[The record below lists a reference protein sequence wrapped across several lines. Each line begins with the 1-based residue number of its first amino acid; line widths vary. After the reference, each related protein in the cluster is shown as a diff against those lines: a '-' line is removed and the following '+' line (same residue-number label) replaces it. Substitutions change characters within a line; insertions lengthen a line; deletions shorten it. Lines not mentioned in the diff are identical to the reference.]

1 MTVERYLPQ
10 IQEASI
16 PEDGVWATYLERPVL
31 FLSIPEWQEMIET
44 KDEVAR
50 FVWMFDREQD
60 AYLFCFQCV
69 SGAEYAI
76 AFPKDHAGMLLQDER
91 SFDQFSMLITFKELE
106 DVTEETNLLQ
116 IHEIVLQRHPKAG
129 W

>member
-1 MTVERYLPQ
+1 MNGERYLPR

-16 PEDGVWATYLERPVL
+16 PEDGVWATYLEKPVL
-31 FLSIPEWQEMIET
+31 FLSIPEWLEVIESN
-44 KDEVAR
+44 DEATR

-69 SGAEYAI
+69 SGQEYAI
-76 AFPKDHAGMLLQDER
+76 AFPKEHAGMLLRDER
-91 SFDQFSMLITFKELE
+91 SYDLFSLFITSKELE
-106 DVTEETNLLQ
+106 EVTESSNLLQ
-116 IHEIVLQRHPKAG
+116 IHDISLQRHPKAG